1 MLAALLALL
10 GLAGGTAATFFI
22 MDAPRRRAAE
32 LQRRLDRELDDGRL
46 DRRDN
51 EDRARRLAD
60 RDRDLRK
67 AEAALD
73 RRAEE
78 FDRRAVTYDDL
89 AAENRLVKQDL
100 RNMALV
106 VGHAEVRADQAAG
119 QLAAVTGHRDALGQA
134 YLEEVR
140 AAAKKALTA
149 SNYPTTKRRLEAA
162 LAQLEEAGVRPTA
175 AGRDQL
181 FAELQ
186 RQYEA
191 VLRAEMERE
200 EQARIRDQVRDEQ
213 RRARE
218 MREAKEASDQ
228 AELQRRAIQQALQQA
243 LSRAAGAHAAEVDRL
258 KAQLADAEAQAAA
271 AAARTISLAQIT
283 RSGFVYV
290 IANLGSFGPDV
301 FKIGL
306 TRRAEWQ
313 ERVDELG
320 GAAVPFP
327 FEVHLVL
334 TSDDAPALEA
344 ALHRAFRH
352 RRVNRANPRKEFFRV
367 GIAEVV
373 QAVERHGA
381 KVEYRADPEALEF
394 LRSQSMTD
402 AEAAEVEA
410 VAERVE
416 RTERAVGMA
425 ADEG

>member
-1 MLAALLALL
+1 MSVIVP
-10 GLAGGTAATFFI
+10 AG
-22 MDAPRRRAAE
+22 
-32 LQRRLDRELDDGRL
+32 
-46 DRRDN
+46 
-51 EDRARRLAD
+51 
-60 RDRDLRK
+60 
-67 AEAALD
+67 
-73 RRAEE
+73 
-78 FDRRAVTYDDL
+78 
-89 AAENRLVKQDL
+89 
-100 RNMALV
+100 
-106 VGHAEVRADQAAG
+106 
-119 QLAAVTGHRDALGQA
+119 
-134 YLEEVR
+134 
-140 AAAKKALTA
+140 
-149 SNYPTTKRRLEAA
+149 STTKRRLDAA
-162 LAQLEEAGVRPTA
+162 LAQLEEAGVRPTP

-181 FAELQ
+181 FGDLQ

-200 EQARIRDQVRDEQ
+200 EQARIREQIRDDQ

-218 MREAKEASDQ
+218 IREAQEASEQ
-228 AELQRRAIQQALQQA
+228 AERQRRAIEQALQQA
-243 LSRAAGAHAAEVDRL
+243 LGRAAGAHAAEVDQL

-283 RSGFVYV
+283 KSGFVYV

-301 FKIGL
+301 FKVGL
-306 TRRAEWQ
+306 TRRELWQ

-367 GIAEVV
+367 GIGEVV
-373 QAVERHGA
+373 RAVERLGA
-381 KVEYRADPEALEF
+381 RVEYRADPQALEY

-410 VAERVE
+410 LAERVE
-416 RTERAVGMA
+416 QTERAAGLPT
-425 ADEG
+425 DEN

>member
-1 MLAALLALL
+1 MLAAILTVLA
-10 GLAGGTAATFFI
+10 LAGGVAVTFFI

-32 LQRRLDRELDDGRL
+32 LRLRLTDELDEV
-46 DRRDN
+46 RRDHREN
-51 EDRARRLAD
+51 DERARRLSDRAAD
-60 RDRDLRK
+60 VRG
-67 AEAALD
+67 AETALE
-73 RRAEE
+73 RRTAE
-78 FDRRAVTYDDL
+78 FDRRAITYDDL

-106 VGHAEVRADQAAG
+106 TGQAEARADQASG
-119 QLAAVTGHRDALGQA
+119 QLAALSGHRDALGRV

-140 AAAKKALTA
+140 AATKKALTA
-149 SNYPTTKRRLEAA
+149 SNYATTKRRLEAA
-162 LAQLEEAGVRPTA
+162 LAQLEEGGVRPTS

-181 FAELQ
+181 FGELQ

-200 EQARIRDQVRDEQ
+200 EQARIREQMRDEQ

-218 MREAKEASDQ
+218 IREAQEASEQ
-228 AELQRRAIQQALQQA
+228 AERQRRAIEQALQQA
-243 LSRAAGAHAAEVDRL
+243 LGRAAGAHAAEVDRL

-283 RSGFVYV
+283 KSGFVYV

-306 TRRAEWQ
+306 TRREEWQ

-367 GIAEVV
+367 GIGEIV
-373 QAVERHGA
+373 QAVGRLGA
-381 KVEYRADPEALEF
+381 RVEYRADPQALEY

-410 VAERVE
+410 LAERVE
-416 RTERAVGMA
+416 QTERVAGLPT
-425 ADEG
+425 DED